1 VRPEAPIGNRR
12 QDGILP
18 QTAEQLGDVAGLK
31 LRLRP
36 ETVTVLEGIMH
47 VMEHFS
53 GHAAQIIFITKFV
66 TAKI

>member
-12 QDGILP
+12 QHGILSH
-18 QTAEQLGDVAGLK
+18 TAEQLVDVAALE

-36 ETVTVLEGIMH
+36 ETVTVLEVIMH